1 MKNQTAQ
8 IWLIA
13 VTSFY
18 LFMKLTPSIPQ
29 PQMYHDF
36 ADKRE
41 LFGIPNALNVISN
54 FPFMV
59 IGLIGLMLCHRR
71 NYFNFSVQGE
81 LWGWTCFY
89 AAVTSVGFGS
99 SYYHL
104 GPNDNGLV
112 CDRLPMTVAFAS
124 LVAILIIERIDANKG
139 TISIFPLIMTAM
151 ISRLFM
157 IMPEVRFFGDIRPYL
172 LVQTVS
178 CIAIPLM
185 AFFLPPMYTH
195 STYWLWAAGFYPLA
209 MLQETADR
217 LIYTATFHTVS
228 GHTLKHLSAGMVP
241 LILTIMLA
249 KRRLLHVLVIVS
261 PIFSSK
267 ICLMR
272 TGTDIPGLRSK
283 KAADLNVQFWR
294 VSVMSSLLSL

>member
-1 MKNQTAQ
+1 MTKQTAQ
-8 IWLIA
+8 ACVVA
-13 VTSFY
+13 VISFY

-29 PQMYHDF
+29 PQSYHDF

-41 LFGIPNALNVISN
+41 FLGIPNAFNVISN

-59 IGLIGLMLCHRR
+59 IGLIGVMLCHHR
-71 NYFNFSVQGE
+71 NYLNFSLQGE

-89 AAVTSVGFGS
+89 VAVTSVAFGS

-112 CDRLPMTVAFAS
+112 WDRLPMAVAFTS
-124 LVAILIIERIDANKG
+124 LVAILIIERIDAKKG
-139 TISIFPLIMTAM
+139 TLLIIPLIMAAM
-151 ISRLFM
+151 TSS
-157 IMPEVRFFGDIRPYL
+157 VYWRFFGDIRPYL

-185 AFFLPPMYTH
+185 AILLPPMYTH

-217 LIYTATFHTVS
+217 LIYAATFHTVS
-228 GHTLKHLSAGMVP
+228 GHTLKHLSAAMVP
-241 LILTIMLA
+241 LILTVMLA
-249 KRRLLHVLVIVS
+249 KRRPLHAKS
-261 PIFSSK
+261 
-267 ICLMR
+267 
-272 TGTDIPGLRSK
+272 
-283 KAADLNVQFWR
+283 A
-294 VSVMSSLLSL
+294 